1 MNEPMDSVRNT
12 RVLWYAKSRRLPI
25 RLGFFRDLPR
35 RTVACCVL
43 LASSFLQAGLSAEAR
58 PVKSLLEMR
67 RENVVVQE
75 WDISCGAASL
85 ATLLHF
91 RFGDSVA
98 ERAIAKALVR
108 RAEYIADPT
117 LVQAR
122 QGYSLL
128 DLKRY
133 VDSRGYKGIGYGK
146 MSFEDLIDRTPV
158 IVPIDANGYKHF
170 VIFRGVAGN
179 RVLLADPAWG
189 NRTMPIETF
198 EAMWLD
204 YPELGKVGFVVVEE
218 EETYAAPNRL
228 TPRPEEFL
236 MLR

>member
-1 MNEPMDSVRNT
+1 MSGAAKFVAQDA
-12 RVLWYAKSRRLPI
+12 VLGCPKSRRLPMWHP
-25 RLGFFRDLPR
+25 FFRDLPR
-35 RTVACCVL
+35 CKIACCVL
-43 LASSFLQAGLSAEAR
+43 LTSSFLQAGALAEAR

-75 WDISCGAASL
+75 WDVSCGAAALASL
-85 ATLLHF
+85 LNF
-91 RFGDSVA
+91 RFGDSVT
-98 ERAIAKALVR
+98 ERDIAKALVR
-108 RAEYIADPT
+108 RAEYLADPM
-117 LVQAR
+117 LVRAR

-146 MSFEDLIDRTPV
+146 MSLEDLIGQAPV

-170 VIFRGVAGN
+170 VIFRGVLGN

-189 NRTMPIETF
+189 NRTMPIEKF

-204 YPELGKVGFVVVEE
+204 YPELGKVGFVVVEQE
-218 EETYAAPNRL
+218 EAKAAHNRL

>member
-1 MNEPMDSVRNT
+1 MNEPMDGVRET
-12 RVLWYAKSRRLPI
+12 RVLWYAKPRRLPTQL
-25 RLGFFRDLPR
+25 RFFRDLPR

-43 LASSFLQAGLSAEAR
+43 LASSFLQAGLPAEAR

-85 ATLLHF
+85 ATILDF
-91 RFGDSVA
+91 RFGDPVA
-98 ERAIAKALVR
+98 ERDIAKALVR

-117 LVQAR
+117 LVLAR

-128 DLKRY
+128 DLKRF

-146 MSFEDLIDRTPV
+146 MSLEDLIDRAPV
-158 IVPIDANGYKHF
+158 IVPIDANGYKRF

-189 NRTMPIETF
+189 NRTMPIEKF

-204 YPELGKVGFVVVEE
+204 YPELGKVGFVVVEQ
-218 EETYAAPNRL
+218 EETNAAPNRL

>member
-1 MNEPMDSVRNT
+1 MGHQLRGGSVGYPPRFP
-12 RVLWYAKSRRLPI
+12 VRRP
-25 RLGFFRDLPR
+25 G
-35 RTVACCVL
+35 
-43 LASSFLQAGLSAEAR
+43 SGAGHS
-58 PVKSLLEMR
+58 
-67 RENVVVQE
+67 Q
-75 WDISCGAASL
+75 
-85 ATLLHF
+85 
-91 RFGDSVA
+91 
-98 ERAIAKALVR
+98 ALVR

-146 MSFEDLIDRTPV
+146 MSLEDLIDRAPV

-189 NRTMPIETF
+189 NRTMPIEKF

-204 YPELGKVGFVVVEE
+204 YPELGKVGFVVVEQ
-218 EETYAAPNRL
+218 EETNAAPNRL
-228 TPRPEEFL
+228 TPRPEGVPDAEVRRPQQGRRTSWIVSTSRGEL
-236 MLR
+236 DSQG